1 MRPFRM
7 LLVRRHQLLHKTFS
21 FKFKFFISAH
31 LNHIKLVAGVDYVG
45 LGAGY
50 DGINL

>member
-1 MRPFRM
+1 MHD
-7 LLVRRHQLLHKTFS
+7 LNNIKIGN
-21 FKFKFFISAH
+21 FIYFVLDLIFSAH

>member
-1 MRPFRM
+1 MFIVCTLYKII
-7 LLVRRHQLLHKTFS
+7 LLLFT
-21 FKFKFFISAH
+21 AH